1 MEKILKRKDV
11 AEEET
16 WVLDDLF
23 KNFGDW
29 ENSFNQLPK
38 EEELDKIINDKFK
51 GKLKNNPE
59 VLFEC
64 LKFKDNLSRKLENLY
79 VYANLRSS
87 EDVANKEANE
97 FSGKIEVKMTGLF
110 TLFAFL
116 DPEILT
122 IPNIES

>member
-64 LKFKDNLSRKLENLY
+64 
-79 VYANLRSS
+79 
-87 EDVANKEANE
+87 
-97 FSGKIEVKMTGLF
+97 
-110 TLFAFL
+110 FL
-116 DPEILT
+116 G
-122 IPNIES
+122 N